1 MKRFFPL
8 LLLALILPAAGQQP
22 RAYDCETT
30 AAHRQFDF
38 WLGRWEVRDETG
50 ETIYGQNRISKR
62 EKGCLLLEEYTTDKG
77 FSGSS
82 INYYNPSDGKW
93 HQHWVDN
100 GSSII
105 QTSGGIE
112 KGSMVMSGTIYYLA
126 GKREAKFRGRWTPLE
141 DGRVRQFFEEEDAQG
156 NWQTWFDGYYRKLD
170 EL

>member
-1 MKRFFPL
+1 MKRL
-8 LLLALILPAAGQQP
+8 LSLLLAILALPAAAQPP

-38 WLGRWEVRDETG
+38 WVGTWEVADETG
-50 ETIYGQNRISKR
+50 KKIYGRNTISKR
-62 EKGCLLLEEYTTDKG
+62 EKGCLLLEEYTTGKG

-82 INYYNPSDGKW
+82 LNYYDPSDGLW

-105 QTSGGIE
+105 HTSGGIE
-112 KGSMVMSGTIYYLA
+112 AGSMVMRGTIYYLA
-126 GKREAKFRGRWTPLE
+126 SERKANFRGRWTPLD

-156 NWQTWFDGYYRKLD
+156 DWQVWFDGYYRKLD
-170 EL
+170 